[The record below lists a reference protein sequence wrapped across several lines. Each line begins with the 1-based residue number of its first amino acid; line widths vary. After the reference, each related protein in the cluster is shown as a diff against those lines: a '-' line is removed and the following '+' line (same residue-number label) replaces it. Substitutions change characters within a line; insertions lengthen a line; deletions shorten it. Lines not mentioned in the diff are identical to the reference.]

1 MTIEAKTI
9 PDYLV
14 LARGNQAEVARQLEC
29 ARGTISKYAHDT
41 KGQLHAVVDGVLM
54 VAHGGRGKR
63 RWKEKA

>member
-29 ARGTISKYAHDT
+29 DRATIAKYARDA
-41 KGQLHAVVDGVLM
+41 KGQFHAVVCGVLM
-54 VAHGGRGKR
+54 IAQGGRGKR
-63 RWKEKA
+63 RWEKKA